1 MSKKSSVFLRSSNS
15 KVTTEN
21 FTLKLNELDIEIVQ
35 KNIKHVH
42 LSVYPPDGRVKVS
55 APLSMAPDTL
65 RVFVISKLAWIKK
78 QQSKLRAQQREAPRE
93 YLDRESHYVWG
104 KRYLLKIEEAEAPP
118 RIELKHNKLVLSVR
132 PGTNP
137 ARKQAILEAWYR
149 DNLRQAV
156 PALIEKWQPRMGVR
170 VNRFY
175 VQSMKTK
182 WGSCSVHSGSIRL
195 NTELAKKPRACLEY
209 IVVHEMTHLLE
220 PTHNSRFI
228 GLMDRFMPKWR
239 FYRDELN
246 RLPVRHEEW
255 GY

>member
-1 MSKKSSVFLRSSNS
+1 MRSSNS
-15 KVTTEN
+15 KVITEN